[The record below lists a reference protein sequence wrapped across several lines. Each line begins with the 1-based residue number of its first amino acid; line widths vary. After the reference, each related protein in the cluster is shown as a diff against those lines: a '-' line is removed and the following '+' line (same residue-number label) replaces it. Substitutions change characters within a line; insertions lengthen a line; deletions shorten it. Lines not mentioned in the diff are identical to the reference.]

1 MQIQE
6 LPLLSRFDSKRHV
19 HVPVFLGQ
27 RTKVL
32 LLCLA
37 SGQEV
42 LPHRHPGFEITLQP
56 LRGKAELPLPDGTKA
71 LLTPGMFIAV
81 EDGDFPFNPSN
92 PFEENFEM
100 LIHLIKTDNK
110 QTTNTQ

>member
-6 LPLLSRFDSKRHV
+6 LASLGRFDPKKHV
-19 HVPVFLGQ
+19 HVPVFLGK

-37 SGQEV
+37 AGQEV
-42 LPHRHPGFEITLQP
+42 PPHRHPGFEITLQP
-56 LRGKAELPLPDGTKA
+56 LRGQAELPMPDGSTA
-71 LLTPGMFIAV
+71 LLKPGMFIAV

-100 LIHLIKTDNK
+100 LIHLVETKKD
-110 QTTNTQ
+110 